1 MVLKT
6 IQSRNLEDYTP
17 TLTPLCIHCAGMSDI
32 AKREFEVLA
41 VDGSNY
47 LTWAT
52 DVEIKLD
59 GMSLDHTIVQPEA
72 GKDERTKPDKAR
84 ALHFLRH
91 HLHPDLKSEYMTERD
106 LLVQWQTLK
115 DRFSQQLT
123 IALPRAQRAWITLRF
138 QDYKSVVA

>member
-1 MVLKT
+1 
-6 IQSRNLEDYTP
+6 
-17 TLTPLCIHCAGMSDI
+17 MSDI
-32 AKREFEVLA
+32 AKREFEVLV

-72 GKDERTKPDKAR
+72 GKDERTEPDKAR

-91 HLHPDLKSEYMTERD
+91 HLHLDLKSEYMRERYP
-106 LLVQWQTLK
+106 LMAVPEVCSK
-115 DRFSQQLT
+115 V
-123 IALPRAQRAWITLRF
+123 PQRNLI
-138 QDYKSVVA
+138 SNSN